1 MYECEIIKNNME
13 LSIENTDTLAAV
25 LFVLRLWLLKQKD
38 PELWKR
44 VLSLESHLNKR
55 RNTIVWEDREINIV
69 NVSDIKNNNKK
80 NMIIL
85 IFNNNNDIF
94 SFLDLI
100 IGPKI
105 IKFCS

>member
-1 MYECEIIKNNME
+1 MLSFQERAYYHSTYECEIIKNNME
-13 LSIENTDTLAAV
+13 LSIENTDTLAGV

-44 VLSLESHLNKR
+44 VLTLESHINKR

-80 NMIIL
+80 IS
-85 IFNNNNDIF
+85 IFNNNDDF
-94 SFLDLI
+94 
-100 IGPKI
+100 
-105 IKFCS
+105 

>member
-1 MYECEIIKNNME
+1 M
-13 LSIENTDTLAAV
+13 SIENTDVLAGV

-44 VLSLESHLNKR
+44 VLSLESHINKR

-80 NMIIL
+80 KNVTTS
-85 IFNNNNDIF
+85 IFNNNDIF
-94 SFLDLI
+94 SFFQISLYNFMDRISIL
-100 IGPKI
+100 
-105 IKFCS
+105 S